1 MRRITFWIIVFIFS
15 LLFAAQRAHAQ
26 QGKDLLKELDEKP
39 PAEQGKKPE
48 AETAGKAAKA
58 WNPLDQLQKNF
69 EGSAR
74 LRYTGYFNPAE
85 ERPEA
90 DTKRNQG
97 EVLLR
102 FADWVGDKKL
112 RLDISG
118 WLEAGTQKNTYA
130 GVTDSWQETDH
141 RRNYLELNELYLT
154 TQQKDFTVYL
164 GKRLFPNGIATLYSP
179 ADILRPRDMN
189 DPLDWK
195 YFGIWQGRMDYFWKE
210 STLTAALLPVFQPWK
225 LPSST
230 SRWAGNPTSKDSQR
244 DPTFTDPY
252 PNVQDDIPEI
262 SGGNVGY
269 FTRGKTTVRGF
280 DLYSSLYYGPGAYPV
295 LRQETQPAGNVYIK
309 EHVKVTNLAAG
320 FSTTYKKWEFH
331 GEVLYNYS
339 LDGKDDSYLPT
350 LAGFTYTL
358 DEWVKPLHLDKIDI
372 TLEYAY
378 EFLVRS
384 QFAPGYVESSRKAR
398 YGRNDIYTRL
408 DFKFSEKLSVEYL
421 NNLEFTKGN
430 RGRYQRLMGRYR
442 LRDGLVGRAGVE
454 FFEGAEDSYYGRWNR
469 NDRLLAELEWSL

>member
-1 MRRITFWIIVFIFS
+1 MRPKTFWTLVLILS
-15 LLFAAQRAHAQ
+15 LLFTGQRAGAQ
-26 QGKDLLKELDEKP
+26 QGSDLLKELDEKP

-48 AETAGKAAKA
+48 KEAAGEAAKA
-58 WNPLDQLQKNF
+58 WDPVAQLKKNF
-69 EGSAR
+69 EGSLR
-74 LRYTGYFNPAE
+74 LRYGFFFHPAE
-85 ERPEA
+85 ERPDA

-97 EVLLR
+97 EVLLK
-102 FADWVGDKKL
+102 FADWVGDKRL
-112 RLDISG
+112 RFDFSG

-141 RRNYLELNELYLT
+141 RRNYLELNEAYLT
-154 TQQKDFTVYL
+154 HQQKDFTAYA

-195 YFGIWQGRMDYFWKE
+195 YFGIWQGRMDYYWKE
-210 STLTAALLPVFQPWK
+210 TTLTGAFLPVFQPWK
-225 LPSST
+225 LPSPT
-230 SRWAGNPTSKDSQR
+230 SRWAGNPSPPDSQR

-262 SGGNVGY
+262 SGSNVGY
-269 FTRGKTTVRGF
+269 FGRGKTTYRGF
-280 DLYSSLYYGPGAYPV
+280 DLYSSIYYGPGAYPV
-295 LRQETQPAGNVYIK
+295 LREETQAAGKVYIK

-331 GEVLYNYS
+331 GEVVLNYS

-350 LAGFTYTL
+350 LMGFTYTI
-358 DEWVKPLHLDKIDI
+358 DEWVKALHLEKIDI

-378 EFLVRS
+378 EFVIRD
-384 QFAPGYVESSRKAR
+384 QYEPGYVESSRKVR

-421 NNLEFTKGN
+421 NNLEFAKGN

-442 LRDGLVGRAGVE
+442 LRDGLVGRAGLE

-469 NDRLLAELEWSL
+469 NDRFLAELEWTL

>member
-1 MRRITFWIIVFIFS
+1 MGQKAFWGIAGI
-15 LLFAAQRAHAQ
+15 LLLLLWAPGAGAQ
-26 QGKDLLKELDEKP
+26 QGSDLLKELDEKP
-39 PAEQGKKPE
+39 PAEQTKKPAGE
-48 AETAGKAAKA
+48 AAAKA
-58 WNPLDQLQKNF
+58 EKAWDPLAQLKKNF
-69 EGSAR
+69 EGSLR

-85 ERPEA
+85 ERPDA

-97 EVLLR
+97 EILLR

-112 RLDISG
+112 RLDVSG

-130 GVTDSWQETDH
+130 GVTDSWQENDD
-141 RRNYLELNELYLT
+141 RRNYLELNELYLS

-195 YFGIWQGRMDYFWKE
+195 YFGIWQGRVDYFWKE

-225 LPSST
+225 VPSPT
-230 SRWAGNPTSKDSQR
+230 SRWAGNPDPQNTQR

-252 PNVQDDIPEI
+252 TSVQDDLPEI
-262 SGGNVGY
+262 STNNMGY
-269 FTRGKTTVRGF
+269 FGRGKTTHRGF
-280 DLYSSLYYGPGAYPV
+280 DIYSSLYYGPGAYPV
-295 LRQETQPAGNVYIK
+295 LREENQAAGKVYIK
-309 EHVKVTNLAAG
+309 EHVKVFNWAAG

-331 GEVLYNYS
+331 GEALLNYS
-339 LDGKDDSYLPT
+339 LDGKDDTYLPT
-350 LAGFTYTL
+350 LAGFTYTI
-358 DEWVKPLHLDKIDI
+358 DEWVKSLYLDKIDI

-378 EFLVRS
+378 EFIIRS
-384 QFAPGYVESSRKAR
+384 QYAPGYVESSRKVR

-408 DFKFSEKLSVEYL
+408 DFKVNEKWSVEYL
-421 NNLEFTKGN
+421 NNLEFAKGN

-442 LRDGLVGRAGVE
+442 VKDGLIGRAGVE

-469 NDRLLAELEWSL
+469 NDRLIAELEYNL